1 MSDHLHKTIEEL
13 RTKLQDQEKSVIETK
28 KLINQLSAYAK
39 LPIPFE
45 DADLQPS
52 GVAVTVKRNAYFGR
66 PLTTCVREF
75 LTMRKSAGLGPA
87 NIDEIFVALR
97 DGGYDLE
104 TVSAKNESEQKRGV
118 AISLAKNTLAFVKLP
133 TGDWGLLEWYPNIKK
148 RKKDENGAKGNG
160 GETGAGDDEPEAAAA
175 APTATGDLGLPAD
188 DEPPKVEATK

>member
-1 MSDHLHKTIEEL
+1 MSDHIRKTLEDLMIKVEEQQ
-13 RTKLQDQEKSVIETK
+13 KAVIETK

-39 LPIPFE
+39 QPIPFQ
-45 DADLQPS
+45 DAELQPS

-87 NIDEIFVALR
+87 NIDEIFAALR

-104 TVSAKNESEQKRGV
+104 TVSAKSESEQKRGV
-118 AISLAKNTLAFVKLP
+118 AISVAKNTLAFVKLP

-148 RKKDENGAKGNG
+148 RKTADNGTKGNG
-160 GETGAGDDEPEAAAA
+160 GEAEPAAAEAEPA
-175 APTATGDLGLPAD
+175 AADLGLPPAGD
-188 DEPPKVEATK
+188 DQATAEAGK